1 MSSVSTVHWMI
12 VFLCASGTVWL
23 KRPGKRLEPTEKSRS
38 HLRRKWSAIEPRTP
52 MERGWFSGKTPLA
65 LSVVSTGIWAASAN
79 CSSSAAAS
87 A

>member
-1 MSSVSTVHWMI
+1 MHCTI
-12 VFLCASGTVWL
+12 VFLWASGTVWL
-23 KRPGKRLEPTEKSRS
+23 KRPGKRLEPMEKSRS

-52 MERGWFSGKTPLA
+52 TESGWLSGNTPLA
-65 LSVVSTGIWAASAN
+65 LSVVSTGICAASAN